1 MLSIILFVCL
11 HTRPAIAVENQPVF
25 APESF
30 TVDYG
35 TIAYGSDG
43 DRDLYFTNTGTEPL
57 LIQHIQTTCGCT
69 VPSWPKE
76 PILPGKRA
84 KITFRYD
91 TKRVGSFNKTLTVL
105 TNETDGTE
113 PKKHAIL
120 VKGTV
125 LEAVSSGNL
134 SIPTDRP

>member
-1 MLSIILFVCL
+1 MLSFILFVCL
-11 HTRPAIAVENQPVF
+11 HTWPAIAVENQPVF
-25 APESF
+25 TPESF

-35 TIAYGSDG
+35 TVAYGSDG
-43 DRDLYFTNTGTEPL
+43 DRDLYFTNTGSEPL
-57 LIQHIQTTCGCT
+57 LIQHIQTSCGCT

-91 TKRVGSFNKTLTVL
+91 TKRVGNFTKTLTVY
-105 TNETDGTE
+105 TNEPNGSAQ
-113 PKKHAIL
+113 KQHAIT

-134 SIPTDRP
+134 SVPTDRP